1 MEINKLNQTLVALS
15 LSLYI
20 LILPHV
26 QIAKSSKDAL
36 KAFHCILQNFFIL
49 PRTDVLNKTS

>member
-15 LSLYI
+15 LSQYV
-20 LILPHV
+20 LILPYV

-36 KAFHCILQNFFIL
+36 KAFHSGPI
-49 PRTDVLNKTS
+49 PAMPA